1 MENELSRRERQIMDI
16 VYRHGEVSV
25 SDVLDEL
32 PDAPGYS
39 AVRAML
45 RKLEDK
51 GRLSH
56 DVHGPRYVYRAT
68 LAREEASE
76 TAVQRLIRTFFDNSA
91 SKTVAAIL
99 DAHGEQI
106 SSAELD
112 SLSEIIEHARK
123 RGQ

>member
-1 MENELSRRERQIMDI
+1 MENELSRRERQIMDV

-25 SDVLDEL
+25 AEVMDEL
-32 PDAPGYS
+32 PVAPGYS

-51 GRLSH
+51 GFVQHESN
-56 DVHGPRYVYRAT
+56 GPRYVYRAT
-68 LAREEASE
+68 TPREEASE

-99 DAHGEQI
+99 EVHAEELSRSELDTI
-106 SSAELD
+106 AEL
-112 SLSEIIEHARK
+112 IEHART